1 MGAVHWL
8 IDEILFIYMLILIAH
23 VIMSWLVAF
32 KMVNTQN
39 QIIYQIGTAL
49 YRMTEPVL
57 GPIRRFLPNMGGI
70 DLSPLVVLILI
81 IFIRKL
87 LDELFASIT

>member
-87 LDELFASIT
+87 LNELFVSIT